1 MFLNNVIN
9 MDSKEGQ
16 KISKLARE
24 SCTFNAFYE
33 YWRDEL
39 FERIMRLFVW
49 ENTYELKKGKIIG
62 VKPKEIE

>member
-1 MFLNNVIN
+1 MFLTNYLDL
-9 MDSKEGQ
+9 DSKEGRE
-16 KISKLARE
+16 ISKLARE

-49 ENTYELKKGKIIG
+49 ENTYTLENNKVVGI
-62 VKPKEIE
+62 

>member
-9 MDSKEGQ
+9 MDTKEGQ

-49 ENTYELKKGKIIG
+49 ENTITLEKN
-62 VKPKEIE
+62 